1 MELVGTAETRNCV
14 YRFGI
19 AKEQGML
26 HQMAKSAIWQDQK
39 KLSRNTSKKTK
50 TYLLFERQLSEFEVE
65 MGLRSASNGSYSLV
79 LNRRHAVIEDIAQ
92 SFL

>member
-1 MELVGTAETRNCV
+1 MFFNETAETRNSV

-26 HQMAKSAIWQDQK
+26 HQMAKSAIWQDKK

-50 TYLLFERQLSEFEVE
+50 TYLLFEREWSESSFEVE
-65 MGLRSASNGSYSLV
+65 MGLCSANLFIIPDNNIHSIWIG
-79 LNRRHAVIEDIAQ
+79 
-92 SFL
+92 